1 MKKLVLVFVCLLGI
15 TLVSGC
21 CGAAKKREYAYARAC
36 SANMRVMMGCI
47 EMYNMDHAEMMKT
60 PDFSMFQEGGLMM
73 QKGLLKQPIQL
84 PGDKCS
90 YSFSGDFSSA
100 DETGAGV
107 ISCSIHGTVED
118 IDKNY
123 PRQ

>member
-1 MKKLVLVFVCLLGI
+1 MKKIVALFICLLGV
-15 TLVSGC
+15 TFVNGC
-21 CGAAKKREYAYARAC
+21 CDAAKKRDEAYARAC
-36 SANMRVMMGCI
+36 AANMRVMMGCI

-90 YSFSGDFSSA
+90 YSFSGNFAEVD
-100 DETGAGV
+100 AGV
-107 ISCSIHGTVED
+107 ISCSIHGTVKD
-118 IDKNY
+118 IEEKY
-123 PRQ
+123 PRH